1 MKKESAV
8 FAYYTSDNR
17 VKVVDALDFKQN
29 DDYITFK
36 VRINNKDYYML
47 YVVSTQALLECKG
60 YMRYEPSHI
69 KAKSIERVITER
81 WSVK

>member
-1 MKKESAV
+1 MTKESAV
-8 FAYYTSDNR
+8 FAYCTSDNR
-17 VKVVDALDFKQN
+17 IKVVDALDFKQN

-47 YVVSTQALLECKG
+47 YVVSTQALLEYKG
-60 YMRYEPSHI
+60 YLGYEPSHI
-69 KAKSIERVITER
+69 KVKSIERVITEH